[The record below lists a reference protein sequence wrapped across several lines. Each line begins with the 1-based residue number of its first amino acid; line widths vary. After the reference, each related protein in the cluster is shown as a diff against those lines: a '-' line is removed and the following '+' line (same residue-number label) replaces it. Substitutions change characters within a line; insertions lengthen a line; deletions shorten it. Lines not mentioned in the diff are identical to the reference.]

1 MSPFPQPSQSLESPP
16 PKSRSRRAKLSVRR
30 SARRPRR
37 ERKAARWTP
46 RSEKAQLRRL
56 LRQTGLPNPTD
67 RLRALRLLRSHPSA
81 LFRILDHPES
91 SAIMARRMNS
101 SLRPSS
107 FMASMRDIKN
117 AAASR
122 TPDGRWTSDV
132 GRPSPEFMAHRKSR
146 NPVLG
151 LATAGCVRAGAG
163 EGPRFRCLGRVSGTA
178 RLGDF
183 GATLMPASGRS
194 DWGARSAVGA
204 AGAGLSRFAAS
215 TVLPFFRAAAAART
229 ASPKAL
235 RAAICFSEG
244 GFRGFAAAGETGSSG
259 ICPRILRHRPVL
271 SKGYRSLIEG
281 LR

>member
-1 MSPFPQPSQSLESPP
+1 MTYPLCSVCGH
-16 PKSRSRRAKLSVRR
+16 SRS
-30 SARRPRR
+30 
-37 ERKAARWTP
+37 
-46 RSEKAQLRRL
+46 
-56 LRQTGLPNPTD
+56 
-67 RLRALRLLRSHPSA
+67 SHY
-81 LFRILDHPES
+81 PES
-91 SAIMARRMNS
+91 SAMIASKMNS

-107 FMASMRDIKN
+107 FIASMRVIRN

-122 TPDGRWTSDV
+122 TPDGKWTSDV
-132 GRPSPEFMAHRKSR
+132 GRPSPEVMAHRKSK
-146 NPVLG
+146 NPVLD

-163 EGPRFRCLGRVSGTA
+163 GGPRFRCLGRVSGIA
-178 RLGDF
+178 RLGDL
-183 GATLMPASGRS
+183 GATLMPSAGRS

-204 AGAGLSRFAAS
+204 AEAGLSRFAAS

-244 GFRGFAAAGETGSSG
+244 GFRGFATAGETGSSG
-259 ICPRILRHRPVL
+259 ICPRILRHRPAL